1 MPRQLRAPGAREKKQ
16 LLRELESE
24 GEVACSV
31 VGDISKTHMGCQIDE
46 EETIPDDPD
55 SQLVYVNKVGT
66 FGLSPA
72 SYWWT
77 RIAACGI
84 RATHHLLAPGYPLE
98 LLLYA
103 DDLESPLSYLF
114 LAVLGYPF
122 KWAKTRGGYCVEWLG
137 METDHTA
144 ANWLGEK
151 SSSGKVAAKEM
162 QQGLGRP

>member
-46 EETIPDDPD
+46 KETIPGDPD

-77 RIAACGI
+77 S
-84 RATHHLLAPGYPLE
+84 LWDKGYP
-98 LLLYA
+98 
-103 DDLESPLSYLF
+103 SPVGRRLSPG
-114 LAVLGYPF
+114 ATPV
-122 KWAKTRGGYCVEWLG
+122 R
-137 METDHTA
+137 
-144 ANWLGEK
+144 
-151 SSSGKVAAKEM
+151 
-162 QQGLGRP
+162 R